1 MPESIL
7 ISIKKLLG
15 IEAGYNQFD
24 TDIIMH
30 INSGFSQLY
39 QIGINPTGDVFEIS
53 APGEGVTEETWE
65 DYVGGNK
72 QINMV
77 KSYLYQFVRLQFDPP
92 ATSFG
97 ITAMQEQVATYE
109 WRLREM
115 QSLFVYEDSTSP

>member
-7 ISIKKLLG
+7 TSIKKLLG
-15 IEAGYNQFD
+15 IEAEYNQFD
-24 TDIIMH
+24 TDIVMH
-30 INSGFSQLY
+30 LNSGFSQLY
-39 QIGINPTGDVFEIS
+39 QIGINPTGDVFEINDDS
-53 APGEGVTEETWE
+53 ETW
-65 DYVGGNK
+65 DNYVSGYK

-97 ITAMQEQVATYE
+97 ITAMQERIQQYE

-115 QSLFVYEDSTSP
+115 QDQFIYVEV